1 METLA
6 KPLSRRRFTQLL
18 GLGTAATALRPVL
31 GAAPAKRAATTPAV
45 SSVSSVVRLSS
56 NENPYGPSP
65 AAFEAMRNAFDSAW
79 RYPDEGVDALAA
91 DIAGHHHLAADSVL
105 LGDGSSEILK
115 VCAATFTGPGRP
127 AVSAEP
133 TFEALARYAKAA
145 SAAVVQ
151 VPLTA
156 QHQHDL
162 PKMLAAAGSTGLIY
176 VCNPNNPTATITPK
190 ARVREFV
197 AALPPGVT
205 ALVDE
210 AYFHYAEDPDYE
222 SVIPLV
228 AEHPNLVV
236 ARTFSKIYG
245 MAGLR
250 CGYAVAVPETIEK
263 MRSQQAWDSLNSMAL
278 AAARASL
285 ADPDYVAES
294 RRLTLQAKAWVVSEL
309 ERMGYRALPS
319 ATNFL
324 MTDLRRPVPPVI
336 LALRQRNVEVGR
348 LFPAM
353 PTHLRVTIGTMD
365 QMKKFVGALEQ
376 VLA

>member
-31 GAAPAKRAATTPAV
+31 AAAPALRPVAAPVV
-45 SSVSSVVRLSS
+45 SSVIRLSS

-65 AAFEAMRNAFDSAW
+65 AAFEAMRAAFDIAW

-91 DIAGHHHLAADSVL
+91 DVAGHHHIAAAGVL
-105 LGDGSSEILK
+105 LGDGSGEILK
-115 VCAATFTGPGRP
+115 VCAAAFTGPGRP
-127 AVSAEP
+127 AITAEP
-133 TFEALARYAKAA
+133 TFEALARYARSGGAE
-145 SAAVVQ
+145 VVQ
-151 VPLTA
+151 VPLTPE
-156 QHQHDL
+156 HRHDL
-162 PKMLAAAGSTGLIY
+162 PAMLAAAGSNGLIY

-190 ARVREFV
+190 DQVRAFV

-250 CGYAVAVPETIEK
+250 CGYAVARPETIEK
-263 MRSQQAWDSLNSMAL
+263 MRAQQAWDSVNAMAL

-285 ADPDYVAES
+285 ADPGYVAES
-294 RRLTLQAKAWVVSEL
+294 RRRTLQAKAWITSEL
-309 ERMGYRALPS
+309 QRMGYRVLPS

-324 MTDLRRPVPPVI
+324 MTDLRRPVSPVI
-336 LALRQRNVEVGR
+336 EALRQRNVEVGR
-348 LFPAM
+348 LFPAL
-353 PTHLRVTIGTMD
+353 PTHLRVTVGTMD
-365 QMKKFVGALEQ
+365 QMKTFAGALAQ
-376 VLA
+376 ALA

>member
-18 GLGTAATALRPVL
+18 GLGTAVTALRPAL
-31 GAAPAKRAATTPAV
+31 AAAPALRPAAAPVV
-45 SSVSSVVRLSS
+45 SSVIRLSS

-65 AAFEAMRNAFDSAW
+65 AAFEAMRAAFDIAW

-91 DIAGHHHLAADSVL
+91 DVAGHHHIAAASVL

-115 VCAATFTGPGRP
+115 VCAAAFTGPGRP
-127 AVSAEP
+127 AITAEP
-133 TFEALARYAKAA
+133 TFEALARYARSGGAE
-145 SAAVVQ
+145 VVQ
-151 VPLTA
+151 VPLTPE
-156 QHQHDL
+156 HRHDL
-162 PKMLAAAGSTGLIY
+162 PAMLAAAGSNGLIY

-190 ARVREFV
+190 DRVRAFV

-236 ARTFSKIYG
+236 TRTFSKIYG

-250 CGYAVAVPETIEK
+250 CGYAVARPETIEK
-263 MRSQQAWDSLNSMAL
+263 MRAQQAWDSLNAMAL
-278 AAARASL
+278 AAARAGL
-285 ADPDYVAES
+285 ADPGYVAES
-294 RRLTLQAKAWVVSEL
+294 RRRTLRAKAWVISEL
-309 ERMGYRALPS
+309 QRMGYRVLPS

-324 MTDLRRPVPPVI
+324 MTDLRRPVSPVI
-336 LALRQRNVEVGR
+336 EALRQRNVEVGR
-348 LFPAM
+348 LFPAL

-365 QMKKFVGALEQ
+365 QMKSFAGALAQ
-376 VLA
+376 ILA